1 LFTKVAERSASDPFF
16 PMSAELQ
23 TILALVVVVLAAAWL
38 VRRGLAKRKNP
49 GCGSDCGAVSR
60 DVRRLQSHLAKR
72 K

>member
-1 LFTKVAERSASDPFF
+1 LFIKVAERSASDPF

-23 TILALVVVVLAAAWL
+23 TILALVVVAFATVWL

-60 DVRRLQSHLAKR
+60 EVRRLQSRLAKH